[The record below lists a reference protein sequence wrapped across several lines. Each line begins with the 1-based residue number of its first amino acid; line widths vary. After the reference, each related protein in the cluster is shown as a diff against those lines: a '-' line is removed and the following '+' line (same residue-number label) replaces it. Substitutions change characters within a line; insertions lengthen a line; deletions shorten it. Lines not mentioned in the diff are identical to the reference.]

1 MNAQSPSSFN
11 YNLIQD
17 NMLTLSYLSEIWTK
31 KVTFHSNQIKTF
43 S

>member
-17 NMLTLSYLSEIWTK
+17 NMLTLSYLSEIWTE
-31 KVTFHSNQIKTF
+31 KVTCHSNQIKKI